1 MGSGAAIRADEIKHV
16 PLREPVPVRAEA
28 GTATPLLAV
37 PGQGDAAQHGLPR
50 HRIHIGEAIV
60 ELRHIAR
67 DAEGEMSVPRSRV
80 LLLIPFAGAAEL
92 CAGGAAMRCPAGT
105 PFLHGG
111 EAKLAVA
118 WKAGT
123 SCLLLFLRR
132 DRVNAAISASLADG
146 RRLASVAVGLGH
158 AEGGQRLEHVAER
171 VLRFAASGVA
181 PQPAAGAALESAL
194 YDALA
199 ERISG
204 RSDLAAIAPPVRAVS
219 EAMRVVREDH
229 CRPYDVEML
238 AARAGVTGQTLRK
251 GFRFCLGMTVKEYI
265 RLVRLSWAY
274 ERLDSARESR
284 SLGDMARAAGFASTP
299 AFSRAYLSRYG
310 EAPSQTRAR
319 AVQRQT

>member
-1 MGSGAAIRADEIKHV
+1 MSSGAAIRADEMKHV

-28 GTATPLLAV
+28 SLAY
-37 PGQGDAAQHGLPR
+37 PFPAARGQEDAAHHGLPR
-50 HRIHIGEAIV
+50 HRIHIGESIV
-60 ELRHIAR
+60 ELRTIAR
-67 DAEGEMSVPRSRV
+67 DAQGELSVPRSRV
-80 LLLIPFAGAAEL
+80 LLLIPFSGAAEL
-92 CAGGAAMRCPAGT
+92 CAGEAAMTCSAGT

-111 EAKLAVA
+111 EARLAVA

-132 DRVNAAISASLADG
+132 DRVNAAISAILADG
-146 RRLASVAVGLGH
+146 RRLASVAVGL
-158 AEGGQRLEHVAER
+158 EGGDEEQRLERVAER

-194 YDALA
+194 CDALA
-199 ERISG
+199 ERVSG
-204 RSDLAAIAPPVRAVS
+204 RSDLSAVAPPVRAVS

-238 AARAGVTGQTLRK
+238 AARVGVTGQTLRK
-251 GFRFCLGMTVKEYI
+251 GFRSCLGMTVKEYI
-265 RLVRLSWAY
+265 RSVRLAWAY

-310 EAPSQTRAR
+310 EAPSRTRAR